1 MKKSASL
8 MDRLRAGTENRKGR
22 GVLRFRSDEPKAL
35 GRLLLKNEEGECVY
49 VIIDALRRK
58 EKKVYL
64 PDSLLLSGA
73 RLCSPEGENLC
84 RLPKAADIL
93 CHVNESGQFWC
104 EPEEKAPEGP
114 DAGEEEAPVAR
125 TPAGSGD
132 GPPEGIS
139 ARNEEEHQAGIS
151 AGAGDS
157 SPEGISARNE
167 EEHQAGISAGA
178 GDSPPEG
185 SGAGNEEASAEEATD
200 MGSSGESAKE
210 QSS

>member
-64 PDSLLLSGA
+64 PDSLLLAGA
-73 RLCSPEGENLC
+73 RLCSPEGEIFC

-114 DAGEEEAPVAR
+114 GAGKEEAQQAG
-125 TPAGSGD
+125 TPAGVGDGAPEGPGAGKEEAHQAGVPADSGD
-132 GPPEGIS
+132 GAPEGFD
-139 ARNEEEHQAGIS
+139 AGREEAFAE
-151 AGAGDS
+151 GAGYIYGQQR
-157 SPEGISARNE
+157 EKRTG
-167 EEHQAGISAGA
+167 
-178 GDSPPEG
+178 
-185 SGAGNEEASAEEATD
+185 
-200 MGSSGESAKE
+200 
-210 QSS
+210 

>member
-64 PDSLLLSGA
+64 PDSLLLAGA

-93 CHVNESGQFWC
+93 CHVNESGQYWC

-114 DAGEEEAPVAR
+114 GAGKEEAHQ
-125 TPAGSGD
+125 AGISAGVGD
-132 GPPEGIS
+132 SPPEGIS

-157 SPEGISARNE
+157 S
-167 EEHQAGISAGA
+167 
-178 GDSPPEG
+178 PEG